1 VAGADVTR
9 QRIGIIAAVD
19 FVAALRM
26 VVGALERRQVPV
38 ALVGGL
44 ALHAYGVG
52 RATFDVDVVTLR
64 SAQRH
69 LVAFLESRGY
79 QTLHTSPG
87 YSNHLHADAAFGRI
101 DVVYVDEGT
110 AAKLFEPAT
119 RREILPGVSI
129 LVPRPEHLIAMKVRA
144 LANDPRRRLQDMA
157 DIQRLLTLPEV
168 DRAEARGYFARLG
181 LEEWYD
187 EIAETL

>member
-1 VAGADVTR
+1 M
-9 QRIGIIAAVD
+9 D
-19 FVAALRM
+19 FVAALRL
-26 VVGALERRQVPV
+26 VVEELERRGVPV

-64 SAQRH
+64 SAQRE
-69 LVAFLESRGY
+69 LVAVLESRGY
-79 QTLHTSPG
+79 QTLHVSPG
-87 YSNHLHADAAFGRI
+87 YSNHLHAEAALGRI
-101 DVVYVDEGT
+101 DAVYVDEGT
-110 AAKLFEPAT
+110 AAKLFGSAR
-119 RREILPGVSI
+119 RREVLPGVSV

-144 LANDPRRRLQDMA
+144 IANDPRRRLQDLA

-168 DRAEARGYFARLG
+168 DRVEARGYFARLG